1 MTRENHYDILT
12 LLAYGG
18 VAEWF
23 KAPVLKTGDS
33 ARDRGFESHLL
44 RQILKKELL
53 PGQQLFFQYLA
64 EEVGFEPTVPCGIA
78 SFQDWCLKPL
88 GHPSIS

>member
-44 RQILKKELL
+44 RHIEKRAVAQATA
-53 PGQQLFFQYLA
+53 LFFA
-64 EEVGFEPTVPCGIA
+64 AGWA
-78 SFQDWCLKPL
+78 PL
-88 GHPSIS
+88 GGRDGLACG

>member
-44 RQILKKELL
+44 RHIEKRAVARATA
-53 PGQQLFFQYLA
+53 LFLCRMGTIGGRGGLA
-64 EEVGFEPTVPCGIA
+64 CG
-78 SFQDWCLKPL
+78 
-88 GHPSIS
+88 

>member
-44 RQILKKELL
+44 RHLLKKELL
-53 PGQQLFFQYLA
+53 PGQRLFFCA
-64 EEVGFEPTVPCGIA
+64 EWA
-78 SFQDWCLKPL
+78 PL
-88 GHPSIS
+88 GGRDGLACG

>member
-44 RQILKKELL
+44 RHSFYWTTATVRHCSK
-53 PGQQLFFQYLA
+53 
-64 EEVGFEPTVPCGIA
+64 PTENKV
-78 SFQDWCLKPL
+78 
-88 GHPSIS
+88 